1 MLLRVWLNKSDI
13 LSGLFL
19 EDFGKEIWVV
29 AVDFNFKLDGF
40 VIELVVEF
48 EKRLPL
54 LLLMSTHSRE
64 SVQFLLL
71 RERVLV
77 QKINFFPHGTLG
89 K

>member
-1 MLLRVWLNKSDI
+1 MLLGVLFCKSDI
-13 LSGLFL
+13 LSGLFI
-19 EDFGKEIWVV
+19 EDFGEEIWVV

-48 EKRLPL
+48 EERLPL
-54 LLLMSTHSRE
+54 LLLMSTHGHE

-71 RERVLV
+71 RESILV
-77 QKINFFPHGTLG
+77 QKINFLPHGTLG